1 MAVCPLRWKESKH
14 KGKRKILQKQKIWLE
29 NYLEKSV

>member
-14 KGKRKILQKQKIWLE
+14 KGKKKDFAEAKDLTE